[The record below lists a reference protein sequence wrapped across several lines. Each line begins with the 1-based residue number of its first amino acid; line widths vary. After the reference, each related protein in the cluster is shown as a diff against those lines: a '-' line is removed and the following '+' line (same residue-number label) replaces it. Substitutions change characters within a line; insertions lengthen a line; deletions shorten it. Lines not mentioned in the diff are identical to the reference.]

1 MKQIIMLAYYLR
13 AFYELSRL
21 KALLHFQKICLHKNC
36 IASENCVILTAH
48 WRGCASSWLA
58 ARLHKNAEMDDSSES
73 LGNIRVPPEKVNE
86 VNEANTYTESVFN

>member
-48 WRGCASSWLA
+48 WRLCFVVVG
-58 ARLHKNAEMDDSSES
+58 RT
-73 LGNIRVPPEKVNE
+73 PPQERRNGWFVRIVRQYQGAPWKG
-86 VNEANTYTESVFN
+86 